1 MARALLG
8 AVILAMTAVPLSSE
22 VDCDNAY
29 RTFMEGSGRSEIDG
43 DRLASLHRAALRI
56 FNACDSGHLQDPD
69 ARLRK
74 LPNLLHP
81 PLR

>member
-8 AVILAMTAVPLSSE
+8 AVILAMTAVPLSFRSGLRQRIS
-22 VDCDNAY
+22 D
-29 RTFMEGSGRSEIDG
+29 FEGSGRSNDG
-43 DRLASLHRAALRI
+43 DQLPLCVAALA
-56 FNACDSGHLQDPD
+56 FSDACTTAAICQIEIH
-69 ARLRK
+69 LRK